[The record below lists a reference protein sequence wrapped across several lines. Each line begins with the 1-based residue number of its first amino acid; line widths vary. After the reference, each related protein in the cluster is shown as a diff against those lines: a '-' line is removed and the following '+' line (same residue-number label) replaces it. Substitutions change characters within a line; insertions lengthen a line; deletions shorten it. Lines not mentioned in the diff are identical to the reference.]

1 MSEQTR
7 KWVKLLDGWGNQ
19 QVSKKFQCPYCQKK
33 FITLAGAQGHWASKH
48 KRYGKSKPVYESS
61 KPVTKSISKKLQL
74 KRAQQKAA
82 KDVKARNHRSV
93 EDCQKE
99 IAAYESALEEMTAEE
114 YKVKSGISK
123 QAIQRM
129 RRKVKQSKRG

>member
-1 MSEQTR
+1 M
-7 KWVKLLDGWGNQ
+7 KLLDRWGNQ

-48 KRYGKSKPVYESS
+48 KRYGKEKPVYESS

-74 KRAQQKAA
+74 KRAQQKATN
-82 KDVKARNHRSV
+82 VKARNHRSV

-99 IAAYESALEEMTAEE
+99 IAAYESAPEEMTAEE